1 MDSKQETRPVKI
13 TGCMTA
19 PRYINCYCR
28 NIIDAAFRKTGIPL
42 QVSGG
47 VFYGQ
52 CMQKMLEDSIA
63 AGVDVAV
70 TVDGDSVFTAAD
82 LMQVIQTLV
91 NTDADAVSSFQA
103 RRGDA
108 VPLLSLR
115 EGNSVEI
122 GDEPI
127 KVATAHFGLTAID
140 LRKLANVPKPWFIC
154 TADANGEFGDGRT
167 DDDIHFWRQWEKAGN
182 SLYLDPRVR
191 IGHLEEMVVVHDAET
206 FKPKHVYPSQWVKE
220 CLSN

>member
-1 MDSKQETRPVKI
+1 MGQEVKI

-19 PRYINCYCR
+19 PRYVNCFAR

-52 CMQKMLEDSIA
+52 CMQAMLEQSIA
-63 AGVDVAV
+63 AGIDIAV
-70 TVDGDSVFTAAD
+70 TVDGDSVFTAD
-82 LMQVIQTLV
+82 QLMQVIQTIV
-91 NTDADAVSSFQA
+91 STKADAVSCFQA

-108 VPLLSLR
+108 VMLASLR
-115 EGNSVEI
+115 KGNKIEI
-122 GDEPI
+122 GDQPV

-140 LRKLANVPKPWFIC
+140 LHKLKNVPKPWFIC
-154 TADANGEFGDGRT
+154 TPDAQGEFGDGRV
-167 DDDIHFWRQWEKAGN
+167 DDDIHFWRQWEAAGN

-191 IGHLEEMVVVHDAET
+191 IGHLEEMVVVHDEQ
-206 FKPKHVYPSQWVKE
+206 FEPKHVYPSQWVKE
-220 CLSN
+220 CL

>member
-1 MDSKQETRPVKI
+1 METKEVKI

-19 PRYINCYCR
+19 PRYVNCFCR
-28 NIIDAAFRKTGIPL
+28 NVIDAAFRKTGIPL

-52 CMQKMLEDSIA
+52 CMQKMLEQSIE

-70 TVDGDSVFTAAD
+70 TVDGDSVFTASD
-82 LMQVIQTLV
+82 LMQVVQTLV
-91 NTDADAVSSFQA
+91 NTEADAVSCFQA

-108 VPLLSLR
+108 VVLTSLR
-115 EGNSVEI
+115 EGNKLEI

-127 KVATAHFGLTAID
+127 RVATAHFGLTAID
-140 LRKLANVPKPWFIC
+140 LHKLKNVPKPWFIC
-154 TADANGEFGDGRT
+154 TADERGEFGDGRT

-182 SLYLDPRVR
+182 SLYLDPKVR
-191 IGHLEEMVVVHDAET
+191 IGHLEEMIVIHDPTT
-206 FKPKHVYPSQWVKE
+206 FEAKHIYPNQWVKE
-220 CLSN
+220 CL

>member
-1 MDSKQETRPVKI
+1 VEKQETRPVKI

-19 PRYINCYCR
+19 PRYVNCFCR

-52 CMQKMLEDSIA
+52 CMQAMLEQSIA
-63 AGVDVAV
+63 AGIDIAV
-70 TVDGDSVFTAAD
+70 TVDGDSVFTSQD

-91 NTDADAVSSFQA
+91 QGDADAVSCFQA

-108 VPLLSLR
+108 VILTSLR
-115 EGNSVEI
+115 EGNSIEV
-122 GDEPI
+122 GSEPI

-140 LRKLANVPKPWFIC
+140 LKKLANVPKPWFI
-154 TADANGEFGDGRT
+154 TTPDAQGEFGDGRV
-167 DDDIHFWRQWEKAGN
+167 DDDIHFWRQWEAAGN
-182 SLYLDPRVR
+182 SLYIDPKVR
-191 IGHLEEMVVVHDAET
+191 IGHLEEMVVIHDAET
-206 FKPKHVYPSQWVKE
+206 FEPKHVYPSQWVKE

>member
-1 MDSKQETRPVKI
+1 VETKEVKI

-19 PRYINCYCR
+19 PRYVNCFCR
-28 NIIDAAFRKTGIPL
+28 NVIDAAFRKTGIPL

-52 CMQKMLEDSIA
+52 CMQKMLEQSIEA
-63 AGVDVAV
+63 SVDVAV

-82 LMQVIQTLV
+82 LMQVVQTLV
-91 NTDADAVSSFQA
+91 NTEADAVSCFQA

-108 VPLLSLR
+108 VVLTSLR
-115 EGNSVEI
+115 DGNRLEI
-122 GDEPI
+122 GDVPI
-127 KVATAHFGLTAID
+127 RVATAHFGLTAID
-140 LRKLANVPKPWFIC
+140 LHKLK
-154 TADANGEFGDGRT
+154 FGDGRT

-191 IGHLEEMVVVHDAET
+191 IGHLEEMIVIHDPTT
-206 FKPKHVYPSQWVKE
+206 FEAKHIYPNQWVKE
-220 CLSN
+220 CL

>member
-1 MDSKQETRPVKI
+1 VEKQETRPVKI

-19 PRYINCYCR
+19 PRYVNCYCR

-70 TVDGDSVFTAAD
+70 TVDGDSVFTAND

-91 NTDADAVSSFQA
+91 QSDADAVSCFQA

-108 VPLLSLR
+108 VILASLR
-115 EGNSVEI
+115 QGNSIQV

-140 LRKLANVPKPWFIC
+140 LHKLAKVPKPWFIT
-154 TADANGEFGDGRT
+154 TADAQGEFGDGRV

-182 SLYLDPRVR
+182 SLYIDPKVR
-191 IGHLEEMVVVHDAET
+191 IGHLEEMVVVHDATTYET
-206 FKPKHVYPSQWVKE
+206 KHVYPSQWVKE
-220 CLSN
+220 CLSS

>member
-1 MDSKQETRPVKI
+1 MEKQETRPVKI

-19 PRYINCYCR
+19 PRYVNCFCR

-52 CMQKMLEDSIA
+52 CMQAMLEQSIA
-63 AGVDVAV
+63 AGIDIAV
-70 TVDGDSVFTAAD
+70 TVDGDSVFTSQD

-91 NTDADAVSSFQA
+91 QGDADAVSCFQA

-108 VPLLSLR
+108 VILTSLR
-115 EGNSVEI
+115 EGNSIEV
-122 GDEPI
+122 GSEPI

-140 LRKLANVPKPWFIC
+140 LKKLANVPKPWFI
-154 TADANGEFGDGRT
+154 TTPDAQGEFGDGRV
-167 DDDIHFWRQWEKAGN
+167 DDDIHFWRQWEAAGN
-182 SLYLDPRVR
+182 SLYIDPKVR
-191 IGHLEEMVVVHDAET
+191 IGHLEEMVVIHDAET
-206 FKPKHVYPSQWVKE
+206 FEPKHVYPSQWVKE